1 MSREAKQILREQM
14 KTTLRGFLQ
23 KAVASRA
30 IREMLFALP
39 TWQSASVIYGYIPM
53 ASEPDW
59 LAPDWPEGKT
69 LAFPRTD
76 EAGGMQFFCSRAFQI
91 GPWKAHE
98 PVGDNLAPEPDL
110 ILVPGLAFDRQGHRM
125 GRGGGFYDRWL
136 EKYPSVKK
144 IGVGF
149 SCQLVPRVPR
159 EAHDA
164 RMDLLVTENETIS
177 L

>member
-1 MSREAKQILREQM
+1 M
-14 KTTLRGFLQ
+14 KAALRGFLQ
-23 KAVASRA
+23 KAAASQA
-30 IREMLFALP
+30 IRETLFSLAA
-39 TWQSASVIYGYIPM
+39 WQSASIIYGYIPM

-59 LAPDWPEGKT
+59 LARTWPEGKT

-76 EAGGMQFFCSRAFQI
+76 EAGGMQFFCSQEFQI

-98 PVGDNLAPEPDL
+98 PVGEKLAPEPDL

-136 EKYPSVKK
+136 EEYPSVQK
-144 IGVGF
+144 IGLCF
-149 SCQLVPRVPR
+149 SCQLVELVPT

-164 RMDLLVTENETIS
+164 RMDLVVTESGCFQPEP
-177 L
+177 